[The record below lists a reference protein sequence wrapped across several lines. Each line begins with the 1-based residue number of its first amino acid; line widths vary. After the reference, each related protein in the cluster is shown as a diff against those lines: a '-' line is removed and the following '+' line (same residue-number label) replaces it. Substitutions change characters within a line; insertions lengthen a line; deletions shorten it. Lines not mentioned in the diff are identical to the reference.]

1 MKESYVEYII
11 SQCSDLVVAS
21 VCSRFKTKEELLK
34 AALKGINGRTYILG
48 QWNILSHSFD
58 IVDKSYIDV
67 HRLSYDAK
75 KLHRRIHNNFQIMKN
90 EAKNHCYIDKERL
103 FDALVDLNW
112 LIASYYKYDE
122 NEHQEQIPLLDNSL
136 QIRDELKN
144 ALDDLFYDDALYFI
158 ERSQQYESATKI
170 GYQIFNGLHPDAE
183 VRELYSQ
190 GYTGNDFKERK
201 KQALDCGVKN
211 MALYFALTA
220 TLARTEQIRRMR

>member
-21 VCSRFKTKEELLK
+21 VCKRFKTKDELLK

-58 IVDKSYIDV
+58 VVDNIDI

-75 KLHRRIHNNFQIMKN
+75 KLHHKTQNNFQIMKS
-90 EAKNHCYIDKERL
+90 EAQNHHYIDKERL

-112 LIASYYKYDE
+112 LLVSYYKYD
-122 NEHQEQIPLLDNSL
+122 NEHQKQIPLLENSL
-136 QIRDELKN
+136 QIRNELKI
-144 ALDDLFYDDALYFI
+144 ALEDLFYDNALYDI
-158 ERSQQYESATKI
+158 ERSQQYESAIKVR
-170 GYQIFNGLHPDAE
+170 YQIFNGLHPDAE
-183 VRELYSQ
+183 VRELYSK
-190 GYTGNDFKERK
+190 GYTGYDFKERK
-201 KQALDCGVKN
+201 KQALDHGVKN

-220 TLARTEQIRRMR
+220 TSARAEQIRRMR